1 MDGFETE
8 KRAEC
13 KIHMGEGH
21 NTVCMSLALNFK
33 NNSDQQ
39 LFFFLAQLTADKHN
53 THWTTAFVH
62 WGTERFLSWILFS
75 QSIPHI
81 LPPGSRLLDEGHPL
95 LVLTVSLVVL
105 FLFARL
111 TGLCAV
117 VGHL

>member
-39 LFFFLAQLTADKHN
+39 LFFF
-53 THWTTAFVH
+53 
-62 WGTERFLSWILFS
+62 
-75 QSIPHI
+75 
-81 LPPGSRLLDEGHPL
+81 
-95 LVLTVSLVVL
+95 
-105 FLFARL
+105 
-111 TGLCAV
+111 
-117 VGHL
+117 

>member
-39 LFFFLAQLTADKHN
+39 LFFFFSSADSRQTQHALDYSVCSLGHREISQLD
-53 THWTTAFVH
+53 
-62 WGTERFLSWILFS
+62 
-75 QSIPHI
+75 
-81 LPPGSRLLDEGHPL
+81 PL
-95 LVLTVSLVVL
+95 LPEHPSHPPAWV
-105 FLFARL
+105 AA
-111 TGLCAV
+111 TG
-117 VGHL
+117 